1 MEIRT
6 DLRESTRC
14 NYASIYAKHIQP
26 VLGGKT
32 IDQVCATDIQRLYSQ
47 MIYQSNVKPST
58 AKKARSIPY
67 QMFEN
72 AVLNRLLR
80 TNPGAHAF

>member
-58 AKKARSIPY
+58 AQKARSIPY